1 MQSGVSDAAS
11 LIPGAT
17 ETANIERGQEKKKKK
32 TESSRALRDPIT
44 TVGCVALCVLAR
56 ACACVLW
63 EHKFLHARRQ
73 KRGGRGDFPRRK
85 SLNC

>member
-1 MQSGVSDAAS
+1 MSNAAS

-17 ETANIERGQEKKKKK
+17 ETANIERGQEKKEKKK
-32 TESSRALRDPIT
+32 RFYTTESSRALRDPIT

-63 EHKFLHARRQ
+63 EHKIFARTVT
-73 KRGGRGDFPRRK
+73 KLGGLPAA
-85 SLNC
+85 